1 MTLTQE
7 ATKSPEPGVEPLTQQ
22 QAIDSL
28 GKYGYG
34 WADSDVAG
42 ASARRGLSEAVVR
55 NISAKKN
62 EPEWMLQSRLKALRI
77 FDRKPM
83 PRWGASLEGIDFDN
97 IKYFVRSTEKQA
109 ASWDELPEDIRNTY
123 DRLGI
128 PEAEKQRL
136 VAGVAAQYECL
147 AGETLV
153 WTANRGQVPI
163 KEVEFGDRVFAYDE
177 DAERFVVAP
186 VKASAQTDTRLT
198 YAVKTTRRSIRAT
211 DNHPMLV
218 LRDER
223 KEGRQRRRYAR
234 RWVTVGEIKPG
245 DFIAVPRSIPDFGV
259 AAQLPSIA
267 GLSAPAASSVDLM
280 WLLGL
285 YIGDGN
291 LHLSTKTYRVQF
303 AIPATDVELR
313 AELSGVIDD
322 LFGLRCIEAD
332 EYRVVVNSKALTEWI
347 VALGFGGLSLTKR
360 VPDWVYGLPRD
371 QRLAFLGGW
380 VDADGYVGPTSS
392 GSVLL
397 TCANEAL
404 LGQARELAELSGLRA
419 GGPWSFTQPYRHAP
433 GRIQIAWRLGISGE
447 FERLGC
453 RNPKRTDRFGRRR
466 YMHSSNSSR
475 GTTIRAHTNEWLG
488 FERVKSVEPYAVEP
502 VYDIEV
508 DGPHNFVA
516 EGLVVH
522 NSEVVYHQ
530 IREDLEAQ
538 GVIFLDT
545 DTGLRE
551 HPDIFKQYFGTVIPA
566 GDNKFS
572 ALNTAVWSG
581 GSFIYVP
588 PGVHIDIPLQAYFR
602 INTENMGQFERT
614 LIIVDENAYV
624 HYIEGCTAP
633 VYKSDSLHS
642 AVVEII
648 VKPSGRCRYTTIQN
662 WSNNVYNLVTKRA
675 RAEAGATMEWV
686 DGNIGS
692 KVTMKYPSVWMTGE
706 HAKGEVLSVAFA
718 GEGQHQDTGA
728 KMLHLAPNTSSNIVS
743 KSVARGGGRTSYR
756 GLVQVNKGAHGSR
769 SSVKCDALLVD
780 TISRSDTYPYVDIRE
795 DDVTMGHE
803 ATVSK
808 VSENQLFYL
817 MSRGLTEDEAMAMV
831 VRGFVEPIAKELPM
845 EYALEL
851 NRLIEM
857 QMEGAVG

>member
-1 MTLTQE
+1 MTLTPE
-7 ATKSPEPGVEPLTQQ
+7 AQQAVEPLTQAQ
-22 QAIDSL
+22 TIDSL
-28 GKYGYG
+28 GRYGYG

-42 ASARRGLSEAVVR
+42 AGAQRGLSEAVVR
-55 NISAKKN
+55 DISGKKN
-62 EPEWMLQSRLKALRI
+62 EPDWMLQTRLKSLRI
-77 FDRKPM
+77 FERKPM
-83 PRWGASLEGIDFDN
+83 PTWGSNLEGIDFDN

-109 ASWDELPEDIRNTY
+109 ATWDDLPEDIRNTY

-136 VAGVAAQYECL
+136 VAGVAAQYE
-147 AGETLV
+147 
-153 WTANRGQVPI
+153 
-163 KEVEFGDRVFAYDE
+163 
-177 DAERFVVAP
+177 
-186 VKASAQTDTRLT
+186 
-198 YAVKTTRRSIRAT
+198 
-211 DNHPMLV
+211 
-218 LRDER
+218 
-223 KEGRQRRRYAR
+223 
-234 RWVTVGEIKPG
+234 
-245 DFIAVPRSIPDFGV
+245 
-259 AAQLPSIA
+259 
-267 GLSAPAASSVDLM
+267 
-280 WLLGL
+280 
-285 YIGDGN
+285 
-291 LHLSTKTYRVQF
+291 
-303 AIPATDVELR
+303 
-313 AELSGVIDD
+313 
-322 LFGLRCIEAD
+322 
-332 EYRVVVNSKALTEWI
+332 
-347 VALGFGGLSLTKR
+347 
-360 VPDWVYGLPRD
+360 
-371 QRLAFLGGW
+371 
-380 VDADGYVGPTSS
+380 
-392 GSVLL
+392 
-397 TCANEAL
+397 
-404 LGQARELAELSGLRA
+404 
-419 GGPWSFTQPYRHAP
+419 
-433 GRIQIAWRLGISGE
+433 
-447 FERLGC
+447 
-453 RNPKRTDRFGRRR
+453 
-466 YMHSSNSSR
+466 
-475 GTTIRAHTNEWLG
+475 
-488 FERVKSVEPYAVEP
+488 
-502 VYDIEV
+502 
-508 DGPHNFVA
+508 
-516 EGLVVH
+516 
-522 NSEVVYHQ
+522 SEVVYHQ
-530 IREDLEAQ
+530 IREDLESQ

-551 HPDIFKQYFGTVIPA
+551 HPELFRQYFGTVIPA

-588 PGVHIDIPLQAYFR
+588 PGVRVDIPLQAYFR

-624 HYIEGCTAP
+624 HYVEGCTAP
-633 VYKSDSLHS
+633 IYTSDSLHS

-648 VKPSGRCRYTTIQN
+648 VKPGGRCRYTTIQN

-692 KVTMKYPSVWMTGE
+692 KVTMKYPAVWMTGE

-718 GEGQHQDTGA
+718 GEGQHQDAGA

-851 NRLIEM
+851 NRLIEL
-857 QMEGAVG
+857 QMEGSVG